1 MKNSKTSSLED
12 YDVLRANLGENASD
26 HSTAT
31 ALSSYLSE
39 EKGLPPIHA
48 VLGGI
53 LANDIIKIVSRKG
66 DLSTDKIFM
75 YSILDD
81 GGWTGF

>member
-1 MKNSKTSSLED
+1 MKNGKASSSED
-12 YDVLRANLGENASD
+12 YDILRASLGENASE
-26 HSTAT
+26 HSNAT
-31 ALSSYLSE
+31 ALFSYLSE
-39 EKGLPPIHA
+39 EEGLPPIHA